1 MIVGILDVP
10 EMVHR
15 ISGIARVLTEESD
28 VAFSEGHAHGIQKS
42 KAVLKVFPS
51 PSCIVADVAGKNSF
65 SSEFNHTSVRLQE
78 IEFEYSC

>member
-1 MIVGILDVP
+1 MIAGILDVP

-15 ISGIARVLTEESD
+15 INGLAHALMEESD
-28 VAFSEGHAHGIQKS
+28 VAFSEGHAHGIHKS
-42 KAVLKVFPS
+42 KAVLRVFPC